1 MDQIKIFAPASV
13 ANVSCG
19 FDVLGFCLD
28 PIGDEMV
35 IRKTNSSGVKITK
48 IEGQNLPLDVK
59 KNVAGVAAEA
69 LLKAHPTPSGFEI
82 EIYKNIKAGSG
93 IGSSAASAAGAVF
106 GINELLGKPFSA
118 HELIAFA
125 MEGEGLASGSAHADN
140 VAPVLMG
147 GITLVRSINPVDVI
161 QLPTPKALT
170 AVILHP
176 KIELKT
182 MHAREIIKKNVTMEK
197 AIKQWGNLGAFVAAL
212 FYEDYDLI
220 SRSLKD
226 EIVEPMRSL
235 LIPEFDSLKKA
246 SIEAGA
252 LGFGISGSGPSVYA
266 LTKGID
272 SAQKIST
279 AINEVIS
286 SIGIDF
292 EIHISKIN
300 EQGIKILTN

>member
-28 PIGDEMV
+28 PVGDEML
-35 IRKTNSSGVKITK
+35 IRKTNASGVKITK

-69 LLKAHPTPSGFEI
+69 LLKAHPTQSGFEI
-82 EIYKNIKAGSG
+82 EIHKKIKAGSG

-106 GINELLGKPFSA
+106 GINELLGKPYIA

-197 AIKQWGNLGAFVAAL
+197 AIQQWGNLGAFVSAL
-212 FYEDYDLI
+212 FNEDYDLM

-235 LIPEFDSLKKA
+235 LIPEFESLKKA
-246 SIEAGA
+246 SIDAGA

-272 SAQKIST
+272 SAQKISN
-279 AINEVIS
+279 AINKVIS